1 MYHKSLLTH
10 FLLVSLARFEY
21 SYVLCPEEQKS
32 SKTSMAFNN
41 SSSNSSVR
49 PIFPFPKLPN
59 DEIEVV
65 GSSVVYMLL
74 SLTIIVGNSLV
85 IAAYRY
91 NSRLQTVTNAF
102 LVGLAVSDLLVGLIS
117 VPIWVYFSVCQQYHT
132 CVANQGLG
140 VFYATADIFVGCASV
155 LQLTAISI
163 ERFIAIT
170 RPIVHRTYSTSFY
183 NTLIISAWLYAFAM
197 SVLYP
202 IQVTRWEKVYTV
214 ILFTTCFALPTV
226 LIFLVYVII
235 FKTAVFSS
243 EVRVS
248 PEGVHKRTVQQEAKI
263 AVTIAV
269 ITGLFVMAWL
279 PFFVVIVVATFCLK
293 CLPPYPGVLRLIRFV
308 KWMHYSN
315 SMVNPIIYA
324 YRNKEMRRTF
334 IRILRRLFCSCTET
348 SLISTGSQIDG
359 RSRGSRG
366 SRGSRARRDCWY
378 NTDSKRF
385 HSGRHGSSK
394 DDPNSINLNYA
405 YNMSNNN
412 PLGSKNPDPFDS
424 GVQSGEQNGNPSEGP
439 SQRGIMSKAPAS
451 CSDQGPRCNIMT
463 FKGVSS
469 ICEDEGVEESR
480 EDSNNTSMSEHEA
493 NEANGAA
500 TKETLFA
507 SIEHNTK

>member
-1 MYHKSLLTH
+1 
-10 FLLVSLARFEY
+10 
-21 SYVLCPEEQKS
+21 
-32 SKTSMAFNN
+32 MASNN

-49 PIFPFPKLPN
+49 PFFPFPKLPN
-59 DEIEVV
+59 DEVEVI

-74 SLTIIVGNSLV
+74 SITIIIGNSLV

-132 CVANQGLG
+132 CVNNQSLQ

-183 NTLIISAWLYAFAM
+183 NTLIITAWCYAFVM
-197 SVLYP
+197 SVLFP

-214 ILFTTCFALPTV
+214 ILFTTCFALPTIV
-226 LIFLVYVII
+226 IFVVYVII

-248 PEGVHKRTVQQEAKI
+248 PEGIHKRTVQQEAKI

-279 PFFVVIVVATFCLK
+279 PFFIVNVIGTFCMQ
-293 CLPPYPGVLRLIRFV
+293 CFPPYPGILRLIRFV

-324 YRNKEMRRTF
+324 YRNREMRRTF
-334 IRILRRLFCSCTET
+334 IRILRRIFCRCTDT
-348 SLISTGSQIDG
+348 SLISAGSQVDG
-359 RSRGSRG
+359 R
-366 SRGSRARRDCWY
+366 SRGSRARRDGF

-385 HSGRHGSSK
+385 HSGKQGSSK
-394 DDPNSINLNYA
+394 DDPNAINLNYA
-405 YNMSNNN
+405 YKMTNNN
-412 PLGSKNPDPFDS
+412 PPMVSKNPDPFDS
-424 GVQSGEQNGNPSEGP
+424 GVQSGEHNGNHSEGP
-439 SQRGIMSKAPAS
+439 PQRGTISKAQAS
-451 CSDQGPRCNIMT
+451 CSDQGPRCDVIR
-463 FKGVSS
+463 FKGMNS
-469 ICEDEGVEESR
+469 ICEDEGMDEETPEES
-480 EDSNNTSMSEHEA
+480 DTSMSDHVA
-493 NEANGAA
+493 NEKNDAA
-500 TKETLFA
+500 IKETLFA
-507 SIEHNTK
+507 SVEQNIK

>member
-1 MYHKSLLTH
+1 
-10 FLLVSLARFEY
+10 
-21 SYVLCPEEQKS
+21 
-32 SKTSMAFNN
+32 MAFNN

-49 PIFPFPKLPN
+49 PSFPFPKLPN
-59 DEIEVV
+59 DEIEVI

-74 SLTIIVGNSLV
+74 SLTIIIGNSLV

-132 CVANQGLG
+132 CVANKGLG

-183 NTLIISAWLYAFAM
+183 NTLIITAWLYAFVM

-214 ILFTTCFALPTV
+214 ILFTTCFAVPTV
-226 LIFLVYVII
+226 VIFLVYVVI

-248 PEGVHKRTVQQEAKI
+248 PEGIHKRTVQQEAKI

-334 IRILRRLFCSCTET
+334 IRILRRLFCSCSET

-359 RSRGSRG
+359 R

-394 DDPNSINLNYA
+394 EDPNSINLNYA

-412 PLGSKNPDPFDS
+412 PPGSKNPDPFDS
-424 GVQSGEQNGNPSEGP
+424 GVQSGEQNGNHSEGP
-439 SQRGIMSKAPAS
+439 PQRVIIGRAPAS
-451 CSDQGPRCNIMT
+451 CSDQGPRSEVIT
-463 FKGVSS
+463 FEGVNS
-469 ICEDEGVEESR
+469 ICEDEGMAEECP
-480 EDSNNTSMSEHEA
+480 EDSNTSVSDHEA
-493 NEANGAA
+493 NESNDVAI
-500 TKETLFA
+500 KETLFA
-507 SIEHNTK
+507 SIEQNTK